1 MKYSFWFK
9 KKKIKIYVAVGKI
22 SICIFPASVHSKED
36 MCCKVFSYKG
46 LDCITEL
53 NKVLQPGLQRG
64 NNKNVFHKI
73 PAYNKTYNQLN
84 PSYPYKLNKHIKH
97 AMNFFL

>member
-1 MKYSFWFK
+1 MYIQR
-9 KKKIKIYVAVGKI
+9 KICVV
-22 SICIFPASVHSKED
+22 
-36 MCCKVFSYKG
+36 KVFSYKG
-46 LDCITEL
+46 PDCMTEL

-84 PSYPYKLNKHIKH
+84 PSYTYKLNKHIKH
-97 AMNFFL
+97 AMNFFLIIF

>member
-1 MKYSFWFK
+1 MYIQR
-9 KKKIKIYVAVGKI
+9 KICVV
-22 SICIFPASVHSKED
+22 
-36 MCCKVFSYKG
+36 KVFSYKG

-53 NKVLQPGLQRG
+53 NKILQPGFQRG

-84 PSYPYKLNKHIKH
+84 PSYTYKLNKHTCIKH
-97 AMNFFL
+97 AMNFFFNHFLVIILSCYW